1 MCGNLEV
8 QQVCAE
14 LQEGLAADDRC
25 CHTRFVV
32 VMPRL
37 VAAMSSL
44 KTITDAR
51 FVLTLLATGSVG
63 DCVVVSGYG
72 GADKEGGGLKKMVEE
87 EGLSTLRGWVAKE
100 EWKLE
105 KESYGLLLH
114 SIMLV
119 CESV

>member
-1 MCGNLEV
+1 VGGGGCCGG
-8 QQVCAE
+8 
-14 LQEGLAADDRC
+14 EG
-25 CHTRFVV
+25 
-32 VMPRL
+32 
-37 VAAMSSL
+37 
-44 KTITDAR
+44 
-51 FVLTLLATGSVG
+51 
-63 DCVVVSGYG
+63 
-72 GADKEGGGLKKMVEE
+72 EGGGLKKRVEE